1 MLNSLSKST
10 TRCNIFASYVG
21 HLMLQRSLKVDFV
34 YLSSPTFFVINSI
47 DLQICLLDTTQI
59 CRAF

>member
-1 MLNSLSKST
+1 MLDLFLIHMLNSLSKST

-21 HLMLQRSLKVDFV
+21 HLMLQRSLK
-34 YLSSPTFFVINSI
+34 